1 MLGVA
6 TPETGGAKAH
16 RGADADACFEA
27 GELSGESKVR
37 LRQGA
42 RLQQVTAVSTWQK
55 SAEDRFTGGMGTTA
69 WVDGAETVYVMGT
82 RAVSACSSRTVG
94 SKVTAGRD
102 AGCRGV
108 AVGSVTGAVLVSGGF
123 EVAGL
128 GSGGLTVA
136 VRLGAGLGVSSGGA
150 EVGSGRSGGS
160 DASGVELGEDGAVSG
175 ASGAA
180 VGPVLSAGAVGLG
193 SSDGS
198 LDGRSDGPSASSDGS
213 EVSLTLT
220 GGLTR
225 DPFGASRSLEFL
237 DGAVVGAARLGGAAA
252 LSGGGA
258 VVLSGEGAGALSGGG
273 AVVLSGG
280 GAVVLSGGGAV
291 VLSGGG
297 AVVLSGGGAVVLSG
311 GGAAVLSGGGTTALS
326 GGGLRTGG
334 GESSPRSGAGP
345 AGGTHWPP
353 SVSGRVSTGGG
364 SALCDIGGTAVT
376 PGSAMAAHG
385 WAMIALVVAE
395 TAASRSPETRVTRRD
410 ELRGG
415 IDGSSWICL
424 YWVGAGPERGF
435 QPAAVN
441 SGVPGRATCGTV
453 ADRGSGMLTQSPR
466 FAPRMSGFQLMSRLM
481 AYGLE

>member
-252 LSGGGA
+252 LSGEVRWSFPGKARGH
-258 VVLSGEGAGALSGGG
+258 SRGEARWSFPGEAPWFSR
-273 AVVLSGG
+273 
-280 GAVVLSGGGAV
+280 
-291 VLSGGG
+291 
-297 AVVLSGGGAVVLSG
+297 
-311 GGAAVLSGGGTTALS
+311 AAVRWSFPGEAPWFSRAAVRWSFPGRRGGSLGGGTTALS
-326 GGGLRTGG
+326 GEVCAPVAGSPRHDRGPDRRGNPLAALRLGQGLHGWGIGTLRHRWNGGHAGIRHGGPWLGDDRTG
-334 GESSPRSGAGP
+334 R
-345 AGGTHWPP
+345 
-353 SVSGRVSTGGG
+353 
-364 SALCDIGGTAVT
+364 
-376 PGSAMAAHG
+376 
-385 WAMIALVVAE
+385 
-395 TAASRSPETRVTRRD
+395 RRD
-410 ELRGG
+410 RGQQE
-415 IDGSSWICL
+415 S
-424 YWVGAGPERGF
+424 
-435 QPAAVN
+435 
-441 SGVPGRATCGTV
+441 
-453 ADRGSGMLTQSPR
+453 
-466 FAPRMSGFQLMSRLM
+466 
-481 AYGLE
+481 